1 MSLDRDVPRT
11 VAARREILRL
21 GGAIAVGGLLA
32 MTTSRGAAAGP
43 PADPPVTT
51 TYTGHSP
58 PGFDQWE
65 YVPFDVPAG
74 VNRIS
79 VRRSYDPYVLVPGLI
94 QNVLDIGIFGPAG
107 WDAGAE
113 DGFRGWSGGARD
125 SFTLSA
131 SDATPGY
138 LPGPI
143 EAGRWAVVL
152 GPIVANPLGMDWQV
166 DVTLEFGPP
175 GTAFVPSPA
184 PTRAVGRGAAWY
196 RGDMHVHTVHSDG
209 QGTQEQTAAEARA
222 RGLDFFVSTEH
233 NTRSANQTWGRYAG
247 DDLLIIAG
255 EEVTTRH
262 GHWVALGLPADRW
275 VDWRYGPDDG
285 LFAGYA
291 ESVRAA
297 GGLVVPAH
305 PSSPGPGSTWEFGHE
320 HIDGLEVWNGPWT
333 IDDVNSVRIWDRF
346 LRGGRRLA
354 AFGNSDAHSPAALGH
369 PQTVVYAPELS
380 RSAIL
385 AALRAGRSYLAES
398 ASATL
403 DLTAAAGGRVAG
415 PGQSL
420 EVGDDT
426 VEVRARVSGMPST
439 VVSLHAATGQVAT
452 GFVPASGA
460 ATVTWRTRGSGARFV
475 RAEVQRPRPTSTTL
489 TTMVALSNP
498 VWLV

>member
-1 MSLDRDVPRT
+1 MAPERQVRRA
-11 VAARREILRL
+11 AARREVLRL
-21 GGAIAVGGLLA
+21 GGALAAGGLLA
-32 MTTSRGAAAGP
+32 MATARSAAAGP
-43 PADPPVTT
+43 AATPPVTT
-51 TYTGHSP
+51 TFTGHSP

-65 YVPFDVPAG
+65 YVPFEVPAG

-79 VRRSYDPYVLVPGLI
+79 VRRSYEPYVLVPGLL

-107 WDAGAE
+107 WGPGAE

-138 LPGPI
+138 LPGRIDP
-143 EAGRWAVVL
+143 GRWAVAL
-152 GPIVANPLGMDWQV
+152 GPIVANPRGMDWQV
-166 DVTLEFGPP
+166 DVTLEFGPEEP
-175 GTAFVPSPA
+175 AFVPAPA
-184 PTRAVGRGAAWY
+184 PTRAAGRGAAWY
-196 RGDMHVHTVHSDG
+196 RGDMHLHTVHSDG
-209 QGTQEQTAAEARA
+209 SGTQEQTAADARA

-233 NTRSANQTWGRYAG
+233 NTRSANLTWGRYAR
-247 DDLLIIAG
+247 DDLLIIGG

-262 GHWVALGLPADRW
+262 GHWLALGLPADRW
-275 VDWRYGPDDG
+275 VDWRYAPGDG

-291 ESVRAA
+291 ASVRAD

-320 HIDGLEVWNGPWT
+320 HVDGLEVWNGPWT
-333 IDDVNSVRIWDRF
+333 IDDVNSVRIWDKL
-346 LRGGRRLA
+346 LRDGRRLA
-354 AFGNSDAHSPAALGH
+354 AFGNSDAHSPAAVAH

-385 AALRAGRSYLAES
+385 AALRAGRSYLAGAS
-398 ASATL
+398 AATL
-403 DLTAAAGGRVAG
+403 DLTAAAGERVAG

-426 VEVRARVSGMPST
+426 VEVTARVGGVPSS
-439 VVSLHAATGQVAT
+439 VVSLHTATGQVAT

-460 ATVTWRTRGSGARFV
+460 ATLTWRTRGSSARYIRV
-475 RAEVQRPRPTSTTL
+475 EVQRPRPTPTTL
-489 TTMVALSNP
+489 TTMLLLSNP
-498 VWLV
+498 VWLHR